1 MKKMMMKL
9 KETKAKAFTLVE
21 MKVSKTLSIFST

>member
-9 KETKAKAFTLVE
+9 KKATVKGFTLVE
-21 MKVSKTLSIFST
+21 MMDSKILSIFSI

>member
-21 MKVSKTLSIFST
+21 MRDSKILSIFSI

>member
-9 KETKAKAFTLVE
+9 KETKAKALTLVE
-21 MKVSKTLSIFST
+21 MRDSKTLSIFST

>member
-21 MKVSKTLSIFST
+21 MRDSKILSKFST

>member
-1 MKKMMMKL
+1 MKKMMKL

-21 MKVSKTLSIFST
+21 MRDSKTLSIFST